1 MTKATEK
8 WLKNIYFIVSINKQE
23 ANQNLKAD
31 RNFKAATEIAQQRE
45 ATGERKGEKES
56 VKRERQR
63 ERGGRAE
70 VAKQFSTRLSVGLDF
85 FITHTHT
92 HTPEYAHTL
101 TRTHTRNDR
110 ENHKILTNLLKV
122 YTLPLDFA
130 GRQKLVP

>member
-31 RNFKAATEIAQQRE
+31 RNFKAATETAEQGE
-45 ATGERKGEKES
+45 ETGERGREREM

-63 ERGGRAE
+63 RGRAE

-85 FITHTHT
+85 FITHTHAHPSMHT
-92 HTPEYAHTL
+92 HAHT
-101 TRTHTRNDR
+101 
-110 ENHKILTNLLKV
+110 K
-122 YTLPLDFA
+122 
-130 GRQKLVP
+130 RQGKS